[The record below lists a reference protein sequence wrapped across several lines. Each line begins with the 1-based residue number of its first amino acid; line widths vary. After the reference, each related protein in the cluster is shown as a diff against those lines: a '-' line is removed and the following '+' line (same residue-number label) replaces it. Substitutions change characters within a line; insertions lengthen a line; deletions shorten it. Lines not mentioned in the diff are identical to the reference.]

1 MFIYWIWND
10 CQPDYSTSIMALFF
24 KEGYADIVFCY
35 GYYDDVAAAA
45 CCAYLPRPDCREP
58 GVIVFIKF

>member
-1 MFIYWIWND
+1 
-10 CQPDYSTSIMALFF
+10 MALFF